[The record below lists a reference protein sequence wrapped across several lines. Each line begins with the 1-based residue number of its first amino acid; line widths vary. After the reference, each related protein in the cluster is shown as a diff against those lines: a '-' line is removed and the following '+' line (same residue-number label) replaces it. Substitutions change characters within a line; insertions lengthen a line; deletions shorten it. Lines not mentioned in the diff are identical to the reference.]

1 MSIWW
6 AIIVIVGA
14 MAVAACIVRVLGGR
28 GQTILLFTLLL
39 VLGVIGFVIQMRGG

>member
-6 AIIVIVGA
+6 AIIVIVGV

-39 VLGVIGFVIQMRGG
+39 VLGVIGFVIQMWGG